1 MEFLLEDRGLFMD
14 KEHIEITLSKTKVRE
29 IIKAWLVIGDF
40 LETVLPKEVLYQKS
54 FQSGLDRALEE
65 VESGR
70 TLKVKSFDEFTR

>member
-1 MEFLLEDRGLFMD
+1 MD

-70 TLKVKSFDEFTR
+70 ALKIQSFDEFTR

>member
-70 TLKVKSFDEFTR
+70 ALKIQSFDEFIR

>member
-1 MEFLLEDRGLFMD
+1 MGN
-14 KEHIEITLSKTKVRE
+14 EHFEITLSKTKVRE

-65 VESGR
+65 MESGR

>member
-1 MEFLLEDRGLFMD
+1 MD